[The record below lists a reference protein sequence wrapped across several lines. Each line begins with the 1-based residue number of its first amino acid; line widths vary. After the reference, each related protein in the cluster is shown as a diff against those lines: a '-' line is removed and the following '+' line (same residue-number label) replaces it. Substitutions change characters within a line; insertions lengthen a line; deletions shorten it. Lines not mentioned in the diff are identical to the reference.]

1 MKLRKE
7 LMEAIENAEWAMTE
21 DERYYTF
28 EIYSPAGQDFIFD
41 IDKNEAV
48 NLETLSSEI
57 YGYYNCFDVDEAT
70 YIWLDESGHGR
81 NGAPYN
87 MEDVLKDMKWCEN
100 KIYEL
105 FIIIQKE
112 EIRQRDLYWQYVEDW
127 CNQRG
132 YAAKDMDDEYGING
146 ECYVCFEEFCD
157 NEYFDDEYMTELEN
171 RLTEIKNNIK

>member
-28 EIYSPAGQDFIFD
+28 EIFSPAGQDFIFD
-41 IDKNEAV
+41 IDKNEAI

-57 YGYYNCFDVDEAT
+57 YAYYNSFDVDEAT
-70 YIWLDESGHGR
+70 YLWLDETGHGR

-87 MEDVLKDMKWCEN
+87 MEDVLEDMKWCEN
-100 KIYEL
+100 KTYEL
-105 FIIIQKE
+105 FIIVQKE

-132 YAAKDMDDEYGING
+132 YAAKDVDSEYGING
-146 ECYVCFEEFCD
+146 ECYACFQEFCD
-157 NEYFDDEYMTELEN
+157 NEYFDDMYIATLEKELN
-171 RLTEIKNNIK
+171 K

>member
-7 LMEAIENAEWAMTE
+7 LMETIENAEWAMTE

-28 EIYSPAGQDFIFD
+28 EIFSPAGQDFVFD
-41 IDKNEAV
+41 IDKNEV
-48 NLETLSSEI
+48 INLETLSSEI
-57 YGYYNCFDVDEAT
+57 YDYYNCFDVDEAT
-70 YIWLDESGHGR
+70 YLWLDETGHGK

-87 MEDVLKDMKWCEN
+87 MEDVLEDMKWCEN

-157 NEYFDDEYMTELEN
+157 NEYFDDMYIATLEKELN
-171 RLTEIKNNIK
+171 K